1 MHKLMTLAALAL
13 VPLACNSLGTAEDQS
28 TATSLWQRM
37 QGYQDWG
44 QYSGFGGTQEG
55 RSVHGKFVRVYANDQ
70 ALADEGQPGY
80 GSILV
85 KEGFDSADR
94 STLRGITVMERI
106 AGYDPD
112 SHDWFFARYDKQ
124 GKLTDSGKVAKCA
137 DCHFDAGGDDFL
149 FVND

>member
-1 MHKLMTLAALAL
+1 
-13 VPLACNSLGTAEDQS
+13 
-28 TATSLWQRM
+28 M

-44 QYSGFGGTQEG
+44 QYSGFGGTQKGE
-55 RSVHGKFVRVYANDQ
+55 SVHGDFVRVYANDV

-85 KEGFDSADR
+85 KEGFDSEDR
-94 STLRGITVMERI
+94 STLRAITVMERI
-106 AGYDPD
+106 EGYDPD

-124 GKLTDSGKVAKCA
+124 GNLTSSGQVAKCS